1 MPPKKFPLSEAEIA
15 AKKIQK
21 QIQIASDRSQQI
33 QKKKENTQ
41 KKQKYDEANYYQ
53 EKLKAMFHTAE
64 QEATDVQRKTKMD
77 KVKSDLKEKNKIRQ
91 TQYRS
96 SLSSTESTEQ
106 TFLNTS
112 TRSEVS
118 YFIIYIY
125 IYIINAIL

>member
-1 MPPKKFPLSEAEIA
+1 
-15 AKKIQK
+15 
-21 QIQIASDRSQQI
+21 
-33 QKKKENTQ
+33 
-41 KKQKYDEANYYQ
+41 
-53 EKLKAMFHTAE
+53 MFHTAE

-125 IYIINAIL
+125 IYIYY